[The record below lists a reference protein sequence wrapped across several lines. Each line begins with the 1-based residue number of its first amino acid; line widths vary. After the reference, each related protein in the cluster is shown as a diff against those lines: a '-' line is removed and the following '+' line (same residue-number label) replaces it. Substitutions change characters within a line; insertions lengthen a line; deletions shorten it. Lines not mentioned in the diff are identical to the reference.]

1 VFAFDAPYYLDSTEI
16 SKLSAFYALYSKVPE
31 SVEVAAHL
39 LFGELPSPPGD
50 SPVSVTGVDYDLIS
64 ATAPDPN
71 QIIQLSYD
79 LPEPPASDGTLT
91 PEPTTPPVFGLGD
104 LIPVKTGIIL
114 DSNGHPV
121 PDNTPVEFLFNIGL
135 EEITSQIE
143 NTKGGI
149 GRTTFLVNQPGILE
163 IRAHSD
169 RALTS
174 TALQVDIPPEIETT
188 EELPTQTMT
197 AEPPTPTL
205 EPTSTETPEATPS
218 SLDSSPTSFSDWVLA
233 AFLSIAFAVVI
244 YWFTTL
250 FGIIRWGLRA
260 GLLALIG
267 GLVAYTY
274 LSIDLPGSSQVL
286 NNLNSWGILLV
297 TLIGSGVGWGAAL
310 GWKRLAESQ
319 KR

>member
-1 VFAFDAPYYLDSTEI
+1 
-16 SKLSAFYALYSKVPE
+16 
-31 SVEVAAHL
+31 L

-163 IRAHSD
+163 IRAHCD